1 MSGNRRT
8 GPEKPPRNASS
19 TPGTP
24 EAQQGTLRCFV
35 GLPLPPQWQD
45 RLAALR
51 ADLQAVCATADTT
64 DSGTRDPALAIPA
77 PPRLA
82 GLADL
87 LHRLH
92 WTPPGNWHLTLRFLG
107 DVPAPRCNEVAN
119 ALRTISFAPLQ
130 LAVGAAGAFPARG
143 APRVLWLGL
152 AQGAPECTALATA
165 VNAALAPLGFAPEDR
180 PFAPHLTMARVREAR
195 RGDRQRDVARS
206 GGEPSYPPSQHLAR
220 AAADARDALLAA
232 INARI
237 NRAASPWPGCT
248 VREMVLWRSDLGGG
262 RPVHTPLAVLP
273 ARG

>member
-1 MSGNRRT
+1 MSGNRQT
-8 GPEKPPRNASS
+8 TPEKAPCGTSTDPAKAATPPPRAI
-19 TPGTP
+19 
-24 EAQQGTLRCFV
+24 RCFV

-51 ADLQAVCATADTT
+51 ADLHAACASPDG
-64 DSGTRDPALAIPA
+64 DA
-77 PPRLA
+77 PPPTMATPTGLA

-107 DVPAPRCNEVAN
+107 DVPAPHCNEVAD
-119 ALRTISFAPLQ
+119 ALRAIKFAPVD
-130 LAVGAAGAFPARG
+130 LAVGRAGVFPARG

-152 AQGAPECTALATA
+152 AQGAPECAALATA

-180 PFAPHLTMARVREAR
+180 PLAPHLTLARVRQAQRGDKR
-195 RGDRQRDVARS
+195 RGATRS
-206 GGEPSYPPSQHLAR
+206 DGKSPSPSSQPSHQS
-220 AAADARDALLAA
+220 AADARDALLAA
-232 INARI
+232 IDARI

-248 VREMVLWRSDLGGG
+248 VREMVLWRSDLGSG
-262 RPVHTPLAVLP
+262 RPVYTPLAVLP